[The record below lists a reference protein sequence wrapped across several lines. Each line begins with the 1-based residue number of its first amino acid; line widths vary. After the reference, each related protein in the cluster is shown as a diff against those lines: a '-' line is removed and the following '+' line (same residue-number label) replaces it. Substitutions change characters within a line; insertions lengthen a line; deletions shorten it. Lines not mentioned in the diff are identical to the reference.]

1 MKSLPTV
8 FDKFV
13 ANTWNKTKHKVTA
26 DGFNAERKW
35 SICEVKNLTEFESW
49 SRLPYP
55 EEPNWVG
62 EHTLGIVSNK
72 SGLTLTFKTWSLINV
87 HDKKVLFSENSA
99 SNSQMSLKTLK
110 RRLQIIRKLELNLY
124 YHN

>member
-35 SICEVKNLTEFESW
+35 SICEVKNLTEFETW
-49 SRLPYP
+49 SRLK
-55 EEPNWVG
+55 EPNWVRDYS
-62 EHTLGIVSNK
+62 LGIVSNK
-72 SGLTLTFKTWSLINV
+72 SGLTLTFKTWSLINGR
-87 HDKKVLFSENSA
+87 DKKVKFS
-99 SNSQMSLKTLK
+99 
-110 RRLQIIRKLELNLY
+110 
-124 YHN
+124 